1 MKLLDFSARDVTA
14 EAERKWTSSH
24 LWLLSVEDGFIM
36 HYSALASRLC
46 IDTFQE
52 FGRLAIGNGGSLSQ
66 KYLLYSFVTHSMLA
80 HWFAGGLFHLL

>member
-1 MKLLDFSARDVTA
+1 
-14 EAERKWTSSH
+14 
-24 LWLLSVEDGFIM
+24 M